1 MVIVVSAVS
10 VLLLGSR
17 RSTLEP
23 LALALVTGRRF
34 DVVGIETDRSRF
46 WAIALDCGAD
56 IALVETNSVD
66 VSAVR
71 ELVRVCPDTRIMLIG
86 NPGDPQLIDLLVA
99 GADGFFTRDVA
110 PELIVEAV
118 RMFGESGV
126 LLPSPLSRL
135 VLDRLRYL
143 EEHFG
148 AAGIEHPPLGKR
160 EALVLRM
167 LTTGA
172 TNREIAK
179 SLDVSVSTVKN
190 QVAAVFKKLGAS
202 NRSEAVALA
211 FRLGLAEETE
221 KV

>member
-1 MVIVVSAVS
+1 M
-10 VLLLGSR
+10 LGSH

-46 WAIALDCGAD
+46 WAIALDCSAD
-56 IALVETNSVD
+56 IALVEAGSVD
-66 VSAVR
+66 VASVR
-71 ELVRVCPDTRIMLIG
+71 ELLKVCPDMRIMLIG
-86 NPGDPQLIDLLVA
+86 TPGDPQLIDLLVA
-99 GADGFFTRDVA
+99 GADGFFTRGVS
-110 PELIVEAV
+110 PELTVEAV
-118 RMFGESGV
+118 RMFNESGV
-126 LLPSPLSRL
+126 LLPPPLSRL

-148 AAGIEHPPLGKR
+148 AAGLEHPPLGKR

-202 NRSEAVALA
+202 SRSEAVALA
-211 FRLGLAEETE
+211 FRLRLAEETE
-221 KV
+221 RR